1 MIRRLMSGTAGIA
14 IILFAAVPKAHAT
27 DGHFLHGVG
36 AINAAMGGAGIAA
49 PVSVLGAF
57 YLNPAGLM
65 AFDGTRI
72 EFSMEMFKAD
82 RSVASAAGPFSGS
95 TASVSDWVPIPAFG
109 GTYKLNS
116 ERVVLGI
123 SGLGIGGFGVDYPGS
138 NQPTN
143 GGDNPVLFPQGI
155 AGQGGFG
162 QVFSNY
168 QLLNVTPSV
177 AWAATE
183 KLWLG
188 ASFKFGWASLAVI
201 PGPFAA
207 PDFDPGTGTLF
218 YPQAGAA
225 DGAFGY
231 GFSGGLLYHVND
243 MIALGGSYTTE
254 QSFSSFQWNSTH
266 ANPNLANFGEPRTI
280 EFQLNVPAVAGAG
293 IAVQALPSLLLTG
306 DFKYYF
312 YEDTEGFKVPASG
325 VFNPDF
331 SVAGFGWENI
341 YSIAT
346 GLKLDVSPLVALYGG
361 YNYSQNP
368 VPDQLAMINVPAP
381 AIVQNHATVGLGIR
395 PTRHLEITLGYYRA
409 FENSGTG
416 QLLSPAGPVPNT
428 SVTNTLKEDSVQL
441 MFSYGSRG
449 QI

>member
-1 MIRRLMSGTAGIA
+1 MIRRLVSGMAGIA

-49 PVSVLGAF
+49 PVSVLGTF

-82 RSVASAAGPFSGS
+82 RSVASTFGPFSGS
-95 TASVSDWVPIPAFG
+95 TPSVSDWVPIPAFG

-123 SGLGIGGFGVDYPGS
+123 SGLGIGGFGVDYPAE

-143 GGDNPVLFPQGI
+143 GGDNPILFPQPN
-155 AGQGGFG
+155 GFG

-177 AWAATE
+177 AWAASD

-188 ASFKFGWASLAVI
+188 ASFKFAWAALTII
-201 PGPFAA
+201 PAPVGA
-207 PDFDPGTGTLF
+207 PDFDPASGPF
-218 YPQAGAA
+218 FPQAGAT
-225 DGAFGY
+225 DGAFGW

-254 QSFSSFQWNSTH
+254 QQFSSFQWNSTH
-266 ANPNLANFGEPRTI
+266 ANPNLPNFGEPRTV

-312 YEDTEGFKVPASG
+312 YEDTEGFKVPDSG
-325 VFNPDF
+325 PFNADG
-331 SVAGFGWENI
+331 SVAGFAWTNI

-346 GLKLDVSPLVALYGG
+346 GLKFDVSPLVALYGG
-361 YNYSQNP
+361 YNYTQNP
-368 VPDQLAMINVPAP
+368 IPDEWSMINVPAP
-381 AIVQNHATVGLGIR
+381 AIVQNHATLGVGIR
-395 PTRHLEITLGYYRA
+395 PTRHLEITLGYYKA

-416 QLLSPAGPVPNT
+416 PIYGPAGPIPGS
-428 SVTNTLKEDSVQL
+428 SVTNTLSEDSIQL
-441 MFSYGSRG
+441 MFSYVSRG

>member
-1 MIRRLMSGTAGIA
+1 MAAIA

-49 PVSVLGAF
+49 PVSILGAF

-65 AFDGTRI
+65 AFDGTRM

-82 RSVASAAGPFSGS
+82 RSVASEFGPFSGS
-95 TASVSDWVPIPAFG
+95 TTSVSDWVPIPAFG

-123 SGLGIGGFGVDYPGS
+123 SGLGIGGFGVDYPAD

-143 GGDNPVLFPQGI
+143 GGDNPILFPQGV

-168 QLLNVTPSV
+168 SLLNVTPSV
-177 AWAATE
+177 AWAATD

-201 PGPFAA
+201 PAPFAA
-207 PDFDPGTGTLF
+207 PDFDQGTGTLF
-218 YPQAGAA
+218 YPQAGAS

-231 GFSGGLLYHVND
+231 GFSAGLLYHVND

-254 QSFSSFQWNSTH
+254 QEFSSFQWNSTH

-312 YEDTEGFKVPASG
+312 YEDTQGFGVPVTGPFLADG
-325 VFNPDF
+325 
-331 SVAGFGWENI
+331 SVAGFAWTNI

-346 GLKLDVSPLVALYGG
+346 GLKFDVSPLVALYGG

-368 VPDQLAMINVPAP
+368 IPDEWSMINVPAP
-381 AIVQNHATVGLGIR
+381 AIVQNHATLGVGIR

-409 FENSGTG
+409 FKNSGTG
-416 QLLSPAGPVPNT
+416 PIYDSSGPISGS
-428 SVTNTLKEDSVQL
+428 SVTNTLEEDSIQL
-441 MFSYGSRG
+441 MFSYVSRG

>member
-1 MIRRLMSGTAGIA
+1 MA

-36 AINAAMGGAGIAA
+36 AINSAMGGAGIAA
-49 PVSVLGAF
+49 PVSILGTF

-65 AFDGTRI
+65 AFDGTRM

-82 RSVASAAGPFSGS
+82 RSVGSTFGPFTGS
-95 TASVSDWVPIPAFG
+95 TSSKKDWVPIPAFG

-123 SGLGIGGFGVDYPGS
+123 SGLGIGGFGVDYPAE

-143 GGDNPVLFPQGI
+143 GGTNPILFPQPN
-155 AGQGGFG
+155 GFG

-168 QLLNVTPSV
+168 SLLNVTPSV
-177 AWAATE
+177 AWAASD

-188 ASFKFGWASLAVI
+188 ASFKFAWASLTII
-201 PGPFAA
+201 PAPVGA
-207 PDFDPGTGTLF
+207 PDSDPGTPPTPAYF
-218 YPQAGAA
+218 PQAGAS
-225 DGAFGY
+225 DGAFGW

-254 QSFSSFQWNSTH
+254 QQFSSFQWNSTH

-280 EFQLNVPAVAGAG
+280 EFQMNVPAVAGAG
-293 IAVQALPSLLLTG
+293 IAIQAMPSLLLTG

-312 YEDTEGFKVPASG
+312 YESTEGFSVPDTG
-325 VFNPDF
+325 PFNADG
-331 SVAGFGWENI
+331 SVAGFAWTNI

-368 VPDQLAMINVPAP
+368 IPDEWAMINVPAP
-381 AIVQNHATVGLGIR
+381 AIVQSHATLGVGIR

-416 QLLSPAGPVPNT
+416 PIYGPAGPIPNT
-428 SVTNTLKEDSVQL
+428 SVTNTLSEDSFQL

>member
-1 MIRRLMSGTAGIA
+1 MA

-36 AINAAMGGAGIAA
+36 AINSAMGGAGIAA
-49 PVSVLGAF
+49 PVSILGTF

-65 AFDGTRI
+65 AFDGTRM

-82 RSVASAAGPFSGS
+82 RSVGSTFGPFTGS
-95 TASVSDWVPIPAFG
+95 TSSKKDWVPIPAFG

-123 SGLGIGGFGVDYPGS
+123 SGLGIGGFGVDYPAE

-143 GGDNPVLFPQGI
+143 GGTNPILFPQPN
-155 AGQGGFG
+155 GFG

-168 QLLNVTPSV
+168 SLLNGTPSV
-177 AWAATE
+177 AWAASD

-188 ASFKFGWASLAVI
+188 ASFKFAWASLTII
-201 PGPFAA
+201 PAPVGA
-207 PDFDPGTGTLF
+207 PDSDPGTPPTPAYF
-218 YPQAGAA
+218 PQAGAS
-225 DGAFGY
+225 DGAFGW

-254 QSFSSFQWNSTH
+254 QQFSSFQWNSTH

-280 EFQLNVPAVAGAG
+280 EFQMNVPAVAGAG
-293 IAVQALPSLLLTG
+293 IAIQAMPSLLLTG

-312 YEDTEGFKVPASG
+312 YESTEGFSVPDTG
-325 VFNPDF
+325 PFNADG
-331 SVAGFGWENI
+331 SVAGFAWTNI

-368 VPDQLAMINVPAP
+368 IPDEWAMINVPAP
-381 AIVQNHATVGLGIR
+381 AIVQSHATLGVGIR

-416 QLLSPAGPVPNT
+416 PIYGPAGPIPNT
-428 SVTNTLKEDSVQL
+428 SVTNTLSEDSFQL